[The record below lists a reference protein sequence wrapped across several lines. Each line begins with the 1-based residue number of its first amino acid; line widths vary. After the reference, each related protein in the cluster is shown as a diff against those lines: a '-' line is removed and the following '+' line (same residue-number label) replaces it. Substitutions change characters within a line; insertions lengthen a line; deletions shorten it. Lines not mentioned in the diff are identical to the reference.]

1 MDNLISRIDK
11 DELTARIV
19 TLEHHQAA
27 PLDFDGILPDSKD
40 HVHVVVI
47 GTDRR
52 MIFMLR
58 QAALLTHY
66 LNFDDETGANRT
78 MLTLIDTSA
87 ANNDELK
94 ATKAR
99 VDGAGYLSNLTKLCP
114 WRYGMWHGNQM
125 SGNQAH
131 SYLDIDLRIIGVPM
145 EALNDY
151 MTELLRDG
159 ERQRITV
166 IAYKDILE
174 SIRVNNEDIHTKYFQ
189 KYEVPRKDVLFADT
203 DRIMNLKV
211 AKKINA
217 IYHFSNYLGDIRACD
232 IDNVNR
238 YSQAIKIFATYT
250 KDKDL
255 DERWDKLKDLPLIL
269 SNVYCADGIQSKIR
283 GFKCKTPKELQK
295 IISNH
300 LKLFAKCEHTRWNV
314 EKLIL
319 GFREWNAREAY
330 EYEFLYG
337 SEAKNYK
344 DRKKIE
350 ERAHIDICSS
360 RTLRRIDLESVK
372 YDNFFMLAIPY
383 IVSFSQG

>member
-94 ATKAR
+94 ATKAT
-99 VDGAGYLSNLTKLCP
+99 VDCAGYLSNLTKLCP

-269 SNVYCADGIQSKIR
+269 SNVYMGT
-283 GFKCKTPKELQK
+283 FFYFLPVL
-295 IISNH
+295 
-300 LKLFAKCEHTRWNV
+300 V
-314 EKLIL
+314 IL
-319 GFREWNAREAY
+319 C
-330 EYEFLYG
+330 L
-337 SEAKNYK
+337 
-344 DRKKIE
+344 
-350 ERAHIDICSS
+350 
-360 RTLRRIDLESVK
+360 T
-372 YDNFFMLAIPY
+372 AI
-383 IVSFSQG
+383 

>member
-1 MDNLISRIDK
+1 MDNLTSRIDK

-99 VDGAGYLSNLTKLCP
+99 ADGAGYLSNLTKLCP
-114 WRYGMWHGNQM
+114 WRSGMWHGNQM

-131 SYLDIDLRIIGVPM
+131 SYPDIDLRITGVPI

-151 MTELLRDG
+151 LT
-159 ERQRITV
+159 
-166 IAYKDILE
+166 
-174 SIRVNNEDIHTKYFQ
+174 
-189 KYEVPRKDVLFADT
+189 
-203 DRIMNLKV
+203 
-211 AKKINA
+211 
-217 IYHFSNYLGDIRACD
+217 
-232 IDNVNR
+232 
-238 YSQAIKIFATYT
+238 
-250 KDKDL
+250 
-255 DERWDKLKDLPLIL
+255 
-269 SNVYCADGIQSKIR
+269 
-283 GFKCKTPKELQK
+283 
-295 IISNH
+295 
-300 LKLFAKCEHTRWNV
+300 
-314 EKLIL
+314 
-319 GFREWNAREAY
+319 
-330 EYEFLYG
+330 
-337 SEAKNYK
+337 
-344 DRKKIE
+344 
-350 ERAHIDICSS
+350 
-360 RTLRRIDLESVK
+360 
-372 YDNFFMLAIPY
+372 
-383 IVSFSQG
+383 